1 MISSLVRIGQ
11 LMHKRYAGGA
21 VQLLLLPENITIN
34 SPKKR
39 MGKES
44 VRTFIKEEEEAE
56 QSQYL
61 HPSAYKNRVRVWK
74 LLSYDLL
81 KQVSGTK
88 SG

>member
-11 LMHKRYAGGA
+11 LVHKRYAGGA

-44 VRTFIKEEEEAE
+44 VRTFIKEEEAE

-61 HPSAYKNRVRVWK
+61 HPSAHKNRVRVWK

>member
-1 MISSLVRIGQ
+1 V
-11 LMHKRYAGGA
+11 HKRYAGGA
-21 VQLLLLPENITIN
+21 VQLLLPPENITIN

-44 VRTFIKEEEEAE
+44 VRTFIKEEEAE